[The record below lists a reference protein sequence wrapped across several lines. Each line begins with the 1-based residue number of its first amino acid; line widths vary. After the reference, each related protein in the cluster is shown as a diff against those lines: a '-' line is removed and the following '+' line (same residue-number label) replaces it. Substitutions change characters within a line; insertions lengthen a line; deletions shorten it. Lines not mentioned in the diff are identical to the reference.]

1 MKTGAL
7 TFLSIAAL
15 SKISTI
21 IEPKNHPTIAFAAS
35 YRHLNGQININ
46 NPGYL

>member
-1 MKTGAL
+1 MKTGAR
-7 TFLSIAAL
+7 TFFSIAAL

-21 IEPKNHPTIAFAAS
+21 IEPKNHPTIALAAS
-35 YRHLNGQININ
+35 CKHLNGQSKIN